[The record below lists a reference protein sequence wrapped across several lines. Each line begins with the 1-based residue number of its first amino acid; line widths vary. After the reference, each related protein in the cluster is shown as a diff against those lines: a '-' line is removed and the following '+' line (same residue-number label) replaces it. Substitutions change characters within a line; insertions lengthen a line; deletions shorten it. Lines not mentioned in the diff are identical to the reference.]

1 MSDERQIK
9 MLKTSPEAPSSILLV
24 GKFGLGLHPRAFVTP
39 YWFSREYNISQ
50 KKTSIRSK
58 VLVPMHQ
65 YLQSLVSYKN

>member
-9 MLKTSPEAPSSILLV
+9 MLKTSPEAPSLILLV
-24 GKFGLGLHPRAFVTP
+24 GKFGLRLHPRAFVTP
-39 YWFSREYNISQ
+39 YWFSREYNIS